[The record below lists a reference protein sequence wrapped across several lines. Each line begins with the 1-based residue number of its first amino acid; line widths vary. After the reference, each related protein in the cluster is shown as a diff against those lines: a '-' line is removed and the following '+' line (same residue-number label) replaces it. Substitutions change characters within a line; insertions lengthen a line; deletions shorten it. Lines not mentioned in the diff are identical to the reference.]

1 MTITELT
8 QILESLQD
16 LQASQIRRLEE
27 MVGLKEIGTQDML
40 LSQQQQQQQQPTPE
54 QYSAFAGR
62 PLDAVVETDHETDA
76 SRTATPGSLPFFSPD
91 YGLSTGKKDF
101 SLTPETPPTFQDLR
115 LSASTVSIL
124 EQETRGSVGS
134 FLHASCDPFVVVE
147 TTNAAAAAAAATTA
161 RMNRSSGQD
170 ADDEASS
177 IDETSSEEDDE
188 DDDDADET
196 FDEGR
201 IIATA
206 RTVVAEGRE
215 SRFQRQSMQAHVQ
228 DHQNDEDD
236 DDDETFDEGRTIAT
250 APTVVAEGRQSRFQ
264 RQSIQTHAQD
274 QQGDNSDDESFD
286 EDRTIATAPTVVAEG
301 RQSRFQRQSIQTHAP
316 YQQDDGGD
324 DGETCDD
331 SAMYCPTVAARDR
344 IQPGPSLDDLAQD
357 NHANSP
363 SENPN
368 ITHIE
373 VDYGLSSPTPTN
385 LTMDTAAFLNETIGQ
400 LDTVF
405 EKEDAMS
412 VASDET
418 PILDRYRIDI
428 DENSPNG
435 FRVVPNER
443 GTRHPPRN
451 THSSVTPATGSAKK
465 ASPEVAA
472 STMPKTPLSNRRSKP
487 VFRKTP
493 YPKKKFPTTPTIDEN
508 TPFNGSVSPS
518 VRPVRSVESP
528 LASHRPLRPLAS
540 PKLERTRLSY
550 PISHQEERPTPTSTL
565 PPSLIYAKAVLEMEN
580 PGSSSRLE
588 STRTFQPLP
597 GRSDLN
603 AVVGHHIRPVT
614 LTEYDNGPRVV
625 KMQVSFDV
633 LNDAT
638 AALNDS
644 LCQRLGARAKQLEHS
659 EANQILQPLGI
670 SERKSRSILMTLC
683 HFRRLMMKRHSVS
696 GDKNH
701 DIVFDVVTA

>member
-1 MTITELT
+1 MNH
-8 QILESLQD
+8 
-16 LQASQIRRLEE
+16 
-27 MVGLKEIGTQDML
+27 
-40 LSQQQQQQQQPTPE
+40 
-54 QYSAFAGR
+54 
-62 PLDAVVETDHETDA
+62 TDD
-76 SRTATPGSLPFFSPD
+76 
-91 YGLSTGKKDF
+91 
-101 SLTPETPPTFQDLR
+101 
-115 LSASTVSIL
+115 
-124 EQETRGSVGS
+124 
-134 FLHASCDPFVVVE
+134 
-147 TTNAAAAAAAATTA
+147 
-161 RMNRSSGQD
+161 QD

-177 IDETSSEEDDE
+177 IDEASSGE
-188 DDDDADET
+188 DDDDDES
-196 FDEGR
+196 FDEGHT
-201 IIATA
+201 IATVP
-206 RTVVAEGRE
+206 TVVAEGRQ
-215 SRFQRQSMQAHVQ
+215 SRFQRQSFLTHTQ
-228 DHQNDEDD
+228 DHQDD
-236 DDDETFDEGRTIAT
+236 DDDESFDEGHTIAT
-250 APTVVAEGRQSRFQ
+250 VPTVVAEGRQSRFQ
-264 RQSIQTHAQD
+264 RQSILTRTKD
-274 QQGDNSDDESFD
+274 QQDGDD
-286 EDRTIATAPTVVAEG
+286 
-301 RQSRFQRQSIQTHAP
+301 
-316 YQQDDGGD
+316 D

-331 SAMYCPTVAARDR
+331 SAMYCPTVVARDR
-344 IQPGPSLDDLAQD
+344 VQPRPSLDELARD

-373 VDYGLSSPTPTN
+373 VDYGFSSPTPTN

-405 EKEDAMS
+405 EKEDDMS

-443 GTRHPPRN
+443 GTRHPRN
-451 THSSVTPATGSAKK
+451 THSGVTPASAKK
-465 ASPEVAA
+465 SSPGVAA
-472 STMPKTPLSNRRSKP
+472 SPMPKTPLSKRRSKP

-518 VRPVRSVESP
+518 VRPVRSMQSP
-528 LASHRPLRPLAS
+528 LASHRPLRTLAS

-550 PISHQEERPTPTSTL
+550 PISHQDGRPTPTSTL
-565 PPSLIYAKAVLEMEN
+565 PPSLLYAKAALEMEN
-580 PGSSSRLE
+580 PGSSSRLVA
-588 STRTFQPLP
+588 STRTFPPLP

-614 LTEYDNGPRVV
+614 LSEYDNGPRVV
-625 KMQVSFDV
+625 RMQVSFEILDG
-633 LNDAT
+633 AT
-638 AALNDS
+638 AALNDT
-644 LCQRLGARAKQLEHS
+644 LCQRHGARAKQLDHS